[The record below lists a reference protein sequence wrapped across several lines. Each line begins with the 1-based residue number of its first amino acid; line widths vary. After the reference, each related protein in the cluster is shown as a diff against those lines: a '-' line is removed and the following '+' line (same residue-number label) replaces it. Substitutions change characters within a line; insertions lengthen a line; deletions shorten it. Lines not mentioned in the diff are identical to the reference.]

1 MGQCLSIAKPI
12 VQEVVTDLV
21 NDAAAS
27 ANKPNE
33 TSHQAYDVNAAAD
46 TPPSYASAAATEGPP
61 SSSIAEQSSSSTHKS
76 GAIHSSLPN
85 DAEQHTVRNV
95 YDGDTLTLKD
105 ERRVRL
111 LGIDTPE
118 IKENQPYAEEAKAYT
133 KDR

>member
-33 TSHQAYDVNAAAD
+33 PSHQAYDVNAAAD

-61 SSSIAEQSSSSTHKS
+61 SSAEQPSSSTFKS

-95 YDGDTLTLKD
+95 YDGDTLTLTD

>member
-21 NDAAAS
+21 NDATAS
-27 ANKPNE
+27 ATKPNE
-33 TSHQAYDVNAAAD
+33 TSTFAYNVNAED
-46 TPPSYASAAATEGPP
+46 TPPSYASAAATTEVP
-61 SSSIAEQSSSSTHKS
+61 SSSSAEQPSSTHKS

-95 YDGDTLTLKD
+95 YDGDTLTLTD

-118 IKENQPYAEEAKAYT
+118 IKEKQPYAEEAKAYT